1 MASFSDTVKVLIDV
15 DSTGAVSGLANFRKS
30 FSEAE
35 TATDKFKVVTGGA
48 FDAIKNNAGTL
59 ALGAGTAIA
68 GFAMKAIGDFQ
79 DMALAVDDFR
89 NKTNLT
95 LEQSSRW
102 NALADDLGVPSDAIT
117 KIFDKLGKAADQQIP
132 AFDRLGVAV
141 QFGPDGATDIE
152 ATFLK
157 VISKLQEIE
166 DPAARAKIQAD
177 LFGKGWTNAA
187 ELINM
192 SADDIKTALA
202 GVGEAEIIDEEEI
215 QKAKDLRAAQDALG
229 DAFAAVSIKLGEAL
243 IPALTLTLEVLTPLL
258 EALQLMGGT
267 LDQGFGDAIRKAQ
280 DMGKSLSDI
289 ARELGANDEKSLRY
303 MADVLGISL
312 DDLYSQ
318 LDRDLIPE
326 TYLLEKAW
334 KEGTRA
340 LIDARTATDEL
351 EDSTMDLDTAIAEL
365 KGEVDERQ
373 AWRNLIDTL
382 EDAGEAAI
390 RAFAEQTPDSLR
402 ASEDKLDDARLKV
415 AEYIAGIEEIP
426 EDQRTDF
433 IAALNMASLA
443 EVEQILNQA
452 ARVREVAFL
461 PTVPPGAGGINE
473 VGPGGRPIGA
483 APLPRPTGRTP
494 RIADFG
500 SSTAGSVTVNVGG
513 SVVTQTD
520 LVEQIRLGLISAQ
533 RSGKQLVYTG
543 P

>member
-35 TATDKFKVVTGGA
+35 TATDKFKTVTGGA

-95 LEQSSRW
+95 LDQSSRW

-192 SADDIKTALA
+192 SADDIQKALE
-202 GVGEAEIIDEEEI
+202 GVGEAEIIDQEEI
-215 QKAKDLRAAQDALG
+215 EKAKDLRAAQDELG
-229 DAFAAVSIKLGEAL
+229 DAFAALSLTLGEAL
-243 IPALTLTLEVLTPLL
+243 IPALTDATKVIVPLMDALSPLVEVLGKGADANSSYAEQASNNNIQMRTGIGLAEEIFGWFGWGKDKTKELTDENYKLL
-258 EALQLMGGT
+258 ASWILSN
-267 LDQGFGDAIRKAQ
+267 DAVK
-280 DMGKSLSDI
+280 DI
-289 ARELGANDEKSLRY
+289 TRST
-303 MADVLGISL
+303 
-312 DDLYSQ
+312 DDLTTAFE
-318 LDRDLIPE
+318 DVED
-326 TYLLEKAW
+326 
-334 KEGTRA
+334 A
-340 LIDARTATDEL
+340 LAD
-351 EDSTMDLDTAIAEL
+351 L
-365 KGEVDERQ
+365 KGEVDERTE
-373 AWRNLIDTL
+373 WRNLQD
-382 EDAGEAAI
+382 EFDNVVDAAITAFTEGTPAAI
-390 RAFAEQTPDSLR
+390 RDSDQ
-402 ASEDKLDDARLKV
+402 ALDDLRVQVGEYITETANIPVDKKTKFLAEIPTADLDRLKAIFDELARDRTVTFIPV
-415 AEYIAGIEEIP
+415 AA
-426 EDQRTDF
+426 
-433 IAALNMASLA
+433 
-443 EVEQILNQA
+443 
-452 ARVREVAFL
+452 
-461 PTVPPGAGGINE
+461 PGAGGINE
-473 VGPGGRPIGA
+473 IGSGGRPIGE

-494 RIADFG
+494 RIAEFG

>member
-68 GFAMKAIGDFQ
+68 GFALKAIGDFQ

-258 EALQLMGGT
+258 EALELMGGT

-351 EDSTMDLDTAIAEL
+351 ENSTMDLDTAIAEL

-415 AEYIAGIEEIP
+415 AEYIASIEEIP

-433 IAALNMASLA
+433 IAALNTASLD
-443 EVEQILNQA
+443 EVERILNEA
-452 ARVREVAFL
+452 ARMREVAFL
-461 PTVPPGAGGINE
+461 PTIRPGAGGINE
-473 VGPGGRPIGA
+473 VGAGGRPIGA
-483 APLPRPTGRTP
+483 APLPVISGLTP
-494 RIADFG
+494 RISNFG